1 MFPKCNTTFKQ
12 QVATIR
18 YVLTEPLIPALD
30 IWNASYTQGL
40 HLEFNAGSAP
50 GIFTTPGIYAINP
63 TLIDPGYAMS
73 GRLLQTRRSI
83 PASSVKGP

>member
-1 MFPKCNTTFKQ
+1 MTFISSNVPEWYTTFKQ

-50 GIFTTPGIYAINP
+50 GIFTTPGIYAFNP
-63 TLIDPGYAMS
+63 TLIDPAIS
-73 GRLLQTRRSI
+73 TIGRTPQ
-83 PASSVKGP
+83 